1 MGLSSGAMSYV
12 YCFYVCIKTT
22 EAVVGKLTPFGKMP
36 MQKKCC
42 FLFGNVLQFMVV
54 FPSRRLLE
62 AKSHDIPVYSVSYP
76 YKNPITSYKM
86 L

>member
-36 MQKKCC
+36 MQKKM
-42 FLFGNVLQFMVV
+42 LF
-54 FPSRRLLE
+54 
-62 AKSHDIPVYSVSYP
+62 PVRKCSTIHGGFS
-76 YKNPITSYKM
+76 IASFTGG
-86 L
+86 